1 MKQKRKKRS
10 LSGIT
15 GGLLCLLFLPVII
28 LNLLLIADSYRN
40 PEALPGVLGIK
51 PAIVLSGSM
60 EPVIRAGD
68 LIFIHSTE
76 TEKLREGDV
85 ICYLD
90 SGAAVTH
97 RIIAIATGEDGL
109 LRYQTK
115 GDANDAQDRL
125 SVTADQIQGIWK
137 GGRIA
142 GLGNILLFM
151 QTTTG
156 MLLFLVLPLVLFFLW
171 DMGIRY
177 RSDKKEALSRAELEA
192 ELTALKTEK
201 ENAESAEP

>member
-28 LNLLLIADSYRN
+28 LNLLLIADSYIN

-97 RIIAIATGEDGL
+97 RIIAISTGEDGL

-115 GDANDAQDRL
+115 GDANDAQDRI
-125 SVTADQIQGIWK
+125 SVTADQIQGTWK

-142 GLGNILLFM
+142 MFYCSCRR
-151 QTTTG
+151 QRACS
-156 MLLFLVLPLVLFFLW
+156 FFLFCLW
-171 DMGIRY
+171 FFFSFGIWGSAIGRIK
-177 RSDKKEALSRAELEA
+177 RRL
-192 ELTALKTEK
+192 
-201 ENAESAEP
+201 SAERNWKPS